1 MTIKTATPYLILNG
15 RAQQAI
21 GLYKEA
27 LGAEVK
33 TQQRFGDVDQSCP
46 AARRDLVMHAELSI
60 GETVLLLS
68 DGPGEGPVPTTG
80 AVQVALALDD
90 AAQLRRVFSA
100 LSAGGTV
107 IEPPMDAPW
116 GDVFAALGDRF
127 GVGWMLTAPQAKAK

>member
-1 MTIKTATPYLILNG
+1 MTIKTAVPYLILNG

-27 LGAEVK
+27 LGAQVQS
-33 TQQRFGDVDQSCP
+33 QQRFGDVDQSCP
-46 AARRDLVMHAELSI
+46 AAKRDLIMHAELRF
-60 GETVLLLS
+60 GETVIMLS
-68 DGPGEGPVPTTG
+68 DGPGEGPVPTSS

-90 AAQLRRVFSA
+90 AAQLRRVFDG

-107 IEPPMDAPW
+107 IEKPMDAPW

-127 GVGWMLTAPQAKAK
+127 GVGWMLTAPQAKK